1 MASTRYLLHGDVIEF
16 GCLFGEED
24 FLHGF
29 VFVSPSAFESGAVEV
44 VDDDDVADFDFGGEV
59 VDEVIAD
66 DVEGDAARRS
76 RSQHAPLIQRQCL
89 NARFSALGNLNT
101 RKRDPMTWGG

>member
-1 MASTRYLLHGDVIEF
+1 MHGDVIEF

-24 FLHGF
+24 FLHGL

-76 RSQHAPLIQRQCL
+76 RSQHAPLVQRQRL
-89 NARFSALGNLNT
+89 NPRFSALGNLNT